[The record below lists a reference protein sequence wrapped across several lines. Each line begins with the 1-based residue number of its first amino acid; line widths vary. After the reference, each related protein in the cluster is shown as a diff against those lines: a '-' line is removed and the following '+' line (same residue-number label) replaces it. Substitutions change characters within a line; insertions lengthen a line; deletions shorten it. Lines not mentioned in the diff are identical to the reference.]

1 MSLFTKK
8 QGRAN
13 YGAFLKM
20 RLTNSCYPP
29 TVQLLSLTTRKMDGK
44 RCVFIK
50 KWMARQCT
58 TQSGC
63 SGGAS
68 YTYVSRELQSQ
79 VSSQHSITMEKGL
92 MWLVKTSANG
102 NNAFGVSGDTG
113 YTHRTHR
120 YTGPLG
126 LFRHTNSKNGTLVRC
141 YLQGAACV
149 SLGRNDYKNET
160 EFQIC

>member
-1 MSLFTKK
+1 VIRTGIDDLAVESICNKLFQLNRELFAEEELDEAGNIIYRYSSNSKMSLFTKK

-29 TVQLLSLTTRKMDGK
+29 MVQLLSLTTRKMDGK
-44 RCVFIK
+44 GCVFIK
-50 KWMARQCT
+50 KRTARQCT

-79 VSSQHSITMEKGL
+79 VSSQHSITMEKGV
-92 MWLVKTSANG
+92 M
-102 NNAFGVSGDTG
+102 
-113 YTHRTHR
+113 
-120 YTGPLG
+120 
-126 LFRHTNSKNGTLVRC
+126 
-141 YLQGAACV
+141 
-149 SLGRNDYKNET
+149 
-160 EFQIC
+160 